1 MKNQDK
7 NQDFDI
13 MYNDY
18 LQQLVDIIN
27 NSGMPL
33 TVTANVLKD
42 LLNQV
47 TSSLQEKLDKH
58 QKEKEQAQKKEN

>member
-1 MKNQDK
+1 MKE
-7 NQDFDI
+7 QDFDI

-47 TSSLQEKLDKH
+47 TTNLQEKLDKH
-58 QKEKEQAQKKEN
+58 QKEKEQAQKKEKEN

>member
-47 TSSLQEKLDKH
+47 TASLQEKLDKH
-58 QKEKEQAQKKEN
+58 QKEKE

>member
-1 MKNQDK
+1 MKE
-7 NQDFDI
+7 QDFDI

-58 QKEKEQAQKKEN
+58 QKEKE